1 VTGKRWIKEL
11 ERTDPEYAKLVRE
24 EVLGG
29 GVAGMSQRVNKHVSA
44 QSFTEGGVLQK
55 GAQIGGSIA
64 RAPVAKWVPAAW
76 SHYTNFV
83 FNMVNRGIERQFQT
97 AMAGKAVRDQLIPE
111 GLVKLSD
118 KAVRDAAAKTLDLNT
133 AVALGRAVDEM
144 YGRYSKFGPTERYW
158 ISTYT
163 PFIRW
168 SLNALEFVYKVLP
181 RDHPVLTGLLASS
194 YVASEDWRKDKGLS
208 LFAEKALPGFLQ
220 GSIPGGDGSHLRVSR
235 YTPFG
240 AFTDNSS
247 AAGTLANNL
256 LPQYMG
262 IYEAL
267 ANGQDWKGKKI
278 QGGLEAR
285 GAEAGKQ
292 FLGGAIPFFSPLTN
306 IAANEGDAKAKVRK
320 QIDPFMFTQPKEKK
334 AKKVRRKA
342 NPYGGGSYGSS
353 YGGGGYK

>member
-1 VTGKRWIKEL
+1 MGWMAAAVIGSSLLGASSAESAASTQAAAADRAGELQQQQFERQVQLQAPFREAGMRALPEL
-11 ERTDPEYAKLVRE
+11 E
-24 EVLGG
+24 
-29 GVAGMSQRVNKHVSA
+29 
-44 QSFTEGGVLQK
+44 
-55 GAQIGGSIA
+55 
-64 RAPVAKWVPAAW
+64 AA
-76 SHYTNFV
+76 
-83 FNMVNRGIERQFQT
+83 
-97 AMAGKAVRDQLIPE
+97 
-111 GLVKLSD
+111 
-118 KAVRDAAAKTLDLNT
+118 
-133 AVALGRAVDEM
+133 
-144 YGRYSKFGPTERYW
+144 
-158 ISTYT
+158 
-163 PFIRW
+163 
-168 SLNALEFVYKVLP
+168 
-181 RDHPVLTGLLASS
+181 
-194 YVASEDWRKDKGLS
+194 
-208 LFAEKALPGFLQ
+208 
-220 GSIPGGDGSHLRVSR
+220 SR

-334 AKKVRRKA
+334 AKEVRRKA